1 MLRRAKDVVG
11 QRDELVGAHGKPR
24 FLERLP
30 FGTRKVA
37 LADLEVAAG
46 ELPLAYAASVSVS
59 FGSHH
64 RMVSGSGNRRLKQ
77 NAG

>member
-1 MLRRAKDVVG
+1 MLSRAKDVVG

-30 FGTRKVA
+30 FGTRKIA

-46 ELPLAYAASVSVS
+46 ELPLSCAAWVSVIAGQPS
-59 FGSHH
+59 
-64 RMVSGSGNRRLKQ
+64 SGGV
-77 NAG
+77 